1 MKNDLHF
8 HRAIV
13 TQIDDHSTE
22 ASVLFV
28 DFGVEDWVP
37 FNHLIEFDELFEVEP
52 LAQKFF
58 LADIQSKDKGLSLF
72 LIGFWD

>member
-8 HRAIV
+8 HRVIV
-13 TQIDDHSTE
+13 THVDNDSDRV
-22 ASVLFV
+22 SVLFL

-37 FNHLIEFDELFEVEP
+37 FNQLVEFDELFEVEP

-58 LADIQSKDKGLSLF
+58 LADIQTKDKGF
-72 LIGFWD
+72 V